1 MDQAATSIYRPRRP
15 ERTDRHLEL
24 SQPGFRAMVTVPG
37 HEAEDVIVR
46 QETLQNETEREKME
60 SETGVW
66 SGWQETPISQGEIDI
81 SLVED
86 RLAEFLGRYGEKS
99 VVGPR
104 LAEVL
109 GPGDGEERLARLI
122 AACGFEDRSEA
133 FIRTVLDQ
141 LSRTSP
147 QSVADIRLGAIVLP
161 QEILLLFLEELLPGS
176 GFVNVRE
183 LEHYEALCN
192 ITVPDEERDRIR
204 RVLREYPVR
213 LSHHTLRQVRL
224 SEGIGYQYLP
234 FADELSEEG
243 QVHTWI
249 GQFHQGVVEQ
259 MYDNRVI
266 MVLHMSCP
274 VYCRF
279 CFRKHKETRE
289 QLPPTMED
297 IDAALGYIAG
307 NDHIREVVLT
317 GGEPL
322 MNRKTVEQSIYGLAR
337 IPHIETVRL
346 AARTISYHPQ
356 MLRRRNEFWMRFL
369 IKAREDLAVVGKHLE
384 VAGHY
389 IHPDEASI
397 ASLEVIAELA
407 RNGIPVYVQTPFLA
421 GCNDD
426 GEVLARLY
434 HELRLRGAEMHY
446 IFFPC
451 SAIKGNRRYWSP
463 IAAALRAGNELRALL
478 SDRAIPHLTTATRI
492 GKIDWL
498 TSGWAVERDEADT
511 AFIWIRTPYTRQ
523 YFSQFVEAV
532 EEIDGVRENADGM
545 LEARFMADIGDEAL
559 FVRPR
564 VELPD
569 VDQVDDED
577 LPYDEEQIAELYDY
591 LPDIGPDI
599 VSSGLEK
606 LCRVH
611 RTRVELR
618 VDCDDGQLGR
628 IVDYVAAH
636 PAITDAVLRTDT
648 PLPDSLDEIERAV
661 AALRAGTDVR
671 SFRMRSRIFHEEP
684 LLYDASVVERYAAL
698 QNLDVADPV
707 RFELETLVLSA
718 DQLDDSHRR
727 VVESLHQNGVT
738 IYLNSCLLHNVNDS
752 AAAMRALSSKCR
764 RFGFEFHHLYVAG
777 AQTQRRWNA
786 GRPVDLDTIIGIATE
801 LRRTGS
807 GRELPRLIVS
817 TELGEVDFGPGCHIR
832 PGPARGTAEI
842 TLWPYT
848 LDYFRAMDPA
858 FEWPEGVREDG
869 GYPVVTTPGL
879 RCRHSW
885 GPPRRP

>member
-1 MDQAATSIYRPRRP
+1 MDT
-15 ERTDRHLEL
+15 
-24 SQPGFRAMVTVPG
+24 
-37 HEAEDVIVR
+37 
-46 QETLQNETEREKME
+46 
-60 SETGVW
+60 ETGIW
-66 SGWQETPISQGEIDI
+66 TGRHETPISQGEIDI

-86 RLAEFLGRYGEKS
+86 RLIDFLDRYGEQI
-99 VVGPR
+99 VVGPQ
-104 LAEVL
+104 LAGVL
-109 GPGDGEERLARLI
+109 GGGDGEERLANLI
-122 AACGFEDRSEA
+122 GACGFEGAVET
-133 FIRTVLDQ
+133 FIRTILDE

-147 QSVADIRLGAIVLP
+147 RAVAKLCLNGVALP
-161 QEILLLFLEELLPGS
+161 RELLLLFLEELLPGT
-176 GFVNVRE
+176 GFVNVRD
-183 LEHYEALCN
+183 LEQYEALCN
-192 ITVPDEERDRIR
+192 ITVPDEERERIS

-213 LSHHTLRQVRL
+213 LSHHTLRQIRL
-224 SEGIGYQYLP
+224 SDGIGYQYLP
-234 FADELSEEG
+234 FTDELSEEG

-279 CFRKHKETRE
+279 CFRKHKECRE
-289 QLPPTMED
+289 QPPPSVAD
-297 IDAALGYIAG
+297 IDTALEYIAS

-322 MNRKTVEQSIYGLAR
+322 MNRKTVEQAIYGLAR

-346 AARTISYHPQ
+346 AARTISYYPQ
-356 MLRRRNEFWMRFL
+356 MLRRRNGFWMRFL
-369 IKAREDLAVVGKHLE
+369 IKAREDLAVAGKHFE

-421 GCNDD
+421 DCNDD
-426 GEVLARLY
+426 GAVLARLY

-463 IAAALRAGNELRALL
+463 IATALRAGNDLRAQL

-498 TSGWAVERDEADT
+498 TSGWAVEPDEADP

-523 YFSQFVEAV
+523 YFSQFVDAV
-532 EEIDGVRENADGM
+532 EEIDGVRENKDGM
-545 LEARFMADIGDEAL
+545 LEARFMADIGDETL
-559 FVRPR
+559 FVQPR

-569 VDQVDDED
+569 VDDVDEED
-577 LPYDEEQIAELYDY
+577 LDYDEEQVAELYEY
-591 LPDIGPDI
+591 LPDIGPHI
-599 VSSGLEK
+599 VRSGLEK

-618 VDCDDGQLGR
+618 VDCNDGELER
-628 IVDYVAAH
+628 IVDYVSAH

-648 PLPDSLDEIERAV
+648 PLPNSLDEIERTV
-661 AALRAGTDVR
+661 GALRAGTELR
-671 SFRMRSRIFHEEP
+671 CFRMRSRIFHDEP
-684 LLYDASVVERYAAL
+684 LLYDATVVERYKAL
-698 QNLDVADPV
+698 QNLNVADPV

-718 DQLDDSHRR
+718 DQLDESHRR

-738 IYLNSCLLHNVNDS
+738 IYLNSCLLHGVNDS
-752 AAAMRALSSKCR
+752 AAAMRALTSKCR

-777 AQTQRRWNA
+777 AQIQRHWNA
-786 GRPVDLDTIIGIATE
+786 KRPVELGTIIGIATE

-832 PGPARGTAEI
+832 PGTDRSMAEI

-848 LDYFRAMDPA
+848 LDYFQAMDPA
-858 FEWPEGVREDG
+858 FAWPEGVREENG
-869 GYPVVTTPGL
+869 CPVVSMPGL
-879 RCRHSW
+879 RCRYNW